1 MDHRIPA
8 GMNSTTY
15 YRELASINWELAQW
29 LWQLYGREYSAT
41 LRGWYTD
48 VEESNTRGELEL
60 MQDLVGHYLEPVAR
74 DIHEMTAKQAV
85 PTIVWASPYY
95 VGNLTRH
102 PTAEVMTPRFY
113 ADWWE
118 QVLVWAPHLDLIA
131 PQDSMGAQGNSF
143 ENVSTFL
150 GELAAASRRASRKI
164 YSNVELFEVWP
175 TSCQWSA
182 KDGICKGR

>member
-8 GMNSTTY
+8 GMNATTY

-85 PTIVWASPYY
+85 PTIVWASPYDC
-95 VGNLTRH
+95 T
-102 PTAEVMTPRFY
+102 M
-113 ADWWE
+113 
-118 QVLVWAPHLDLIA
+118 
-131 PQDSMGAQGNSF
+131 
-143 ENVSTFL
+143 
-150 GELAAASRRASRKI
+150 
-164 YSNVELFEVWP
+164 
-175 TSCQWSA
+175 SA
-182 KDGICKGR
+182 T